1 MKYILITFFYLLT
14 FISCNKQPAVQ
25 NTSVPTESSTTIKYA
40 TGFKV
45 RYEGNIKYV
54 DVPAP
59 YQGASTGF
67 TYMLVPVGEP
77 VPSHEPDVHVI
88 TTPIQSIV
96 CTSTSHIPLLDY
108 LNETDKLIGFPSLD
122 YVSSSLMRK
131 RIDAGAVT
139 ELGIDKGLNLERL
152 VAIKPG
158 MVMGYTMSSDYGQ
171 FKKIE
176 ELGIPVVINAEYLE
190 KHPLGRSEWIKF
202 VALFFNKEKEADSV
216 FQMIEKNYLDAK
228 QLASKSTNRPTIM
241 SGIVYGDTWFLP
253 GGQNYASRLLQDAGC
268 QYLWEA
274 DSSNGYLELSFEA
287 VYEKAHQA
295 DLWIGVA
302 SYTSLSDIAKADAR
316 YSRFKPFTSKKVY
329 TYDMRKGAKGGS
341 EYLELGYL
349 RPDLILKDLLLIA
362 HPELTTGDSL
372 YFHKQLPDE

>member
-1 MKYILITFFYLLT
+1 MKYMLISFFCLLT
-14 FISCNKQPAVQ
+14 FISCNKQPATQ
-25 NTSVPTESSTTIKYA
+25 NISVPVESPTSLKYA
-40 TGFKV
+40 TGFTV

-54 DVPAP
+54 EVPSP
-59 YQGASTGF
+59 YQGASEGF
-67 TYMLVPVGEP
+67 TYLLVPTGEP
-77 VPSHEPDVHVI
+77 IPAHGPGVRVI

-131 RIDAGAVT
+131 RIDAGDVT

-268 QYLWEA
+268 HYLWEA

-302 SYTSLSDIAKADAR
+302 SYTSLNDIAKADLR
-316 YSRFKPFTSKKVY
+316 YTRFKPYKTKKVY

-349 RPDLILKDLLLIA
+349 RPDIILKDLVLIA
-362 HPELTTGDSL
+362 HPELATGDSL
-372 YFHKQLPDE
+372 YFHKQLPEE